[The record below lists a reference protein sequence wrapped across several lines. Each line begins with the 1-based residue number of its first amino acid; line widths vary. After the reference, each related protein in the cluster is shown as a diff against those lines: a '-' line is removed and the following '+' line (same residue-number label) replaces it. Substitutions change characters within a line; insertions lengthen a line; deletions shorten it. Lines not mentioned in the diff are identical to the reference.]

1 VPLLRRRNTVMLL
14 VGNSNMNSDSYG
26 IPFWN
31 KAQVELIKELGE
43 DRWAS
48 LLEGISDLVAL
59 TQFFARICAY
69 TRY

>member
-1 VPLLRRRNTVMLL
+1 M
-14 VGNSNMNSDSYG
+14 NSNSYG

-59 TQFFARICAY
+59 T
-69 TRY
+69 